1 MTELQLAYLR
11 DQEQARANRANEA
24 LKSSS
29 LAVDKAKAD
38 ASIALDEA
46 RRKGEEARTGV
57 AEMEKRAAAIK
68 AQQLE
73 EAYGGL
79 TAVWNNNE
87 LSTWQKIVR
96 SADVLRNN
104 KSLQEAA
111 DELYL
116 SRESRQDLLDNIL
129 KVVGLGS
136 QGTRRR

>member
-29 LAVDKAKAD
+29 VAIDKAKAD

-57 AEMEKRAAAIK
+57 TEMEKRSAAVK

-79 TAVWNNNE
+79 TAVWKNDE

-96 SADVLRNN
+96 SIDVLKSN
-104 KSLQEAA
+104 KALQDAA
-111 DELYL
+111 DEFYL
-116 SRESRQDLLDNIL
+116 TRESKQDLFDDIL

-136 QGTRRR
+136 NGTRKR

>member
-24 LKSSS
+24 LKESSI
-29 LAVDKAKAD
+29 AIDKAKAD

-46 RRKGEEARTGV
+46 RRKGEEAKIGV
-57 AEMEKRAAAIK
+57 TEMEKRSAAVK

-79 TAVWNNNE
+79 TAVWNNDE

-96 SADVLRNN
+96 SVDVLKNN
-104 KSLQEAA
+104 RALQDAA
-111 DELYL
+111 DEFYL
-116 SRESRQDLLDNIL
+116 TRESKQDLFDDIL

-136 QGTRRR
+136 KGAHK

>member
-29 LAVDKAKAD
+29 IAIDKAKAD

-46 RRKGEEARTGV
+46 RRKGEETRTEV
-57 AEMEKRAAAIK
+57 SELEKRSAAVK
-68 AQQLE
+68 AHQLE

-79 TAVWNNNE
+79 TAVWNNDE

-96 SADVLRNN
+96 SMDVLKNN
-104 KSLQEAA
+104 KALQDAA
-111 DELYL
+111 DEFYL
-116 SRESRQDLLDNIL
+116 TRESRQDLFDNIL

-136 QGTRRR
+136 IGTRKR

>member
-29 LAVDKAKAD
+29 IAIDKAKAD

-46 RRKGEEARTGV
+46 RRAGEEARTGV
-57 AEMEKRAAAIK
+57 AEMEKRSAAVK

-79 TAVWNNNE
+79 TAVWNNDK
-87 LSTWQKIVR
+87 LTTWQKLVR
-96 SADVLRNN
+96 SMDVLKNN
-104 KSLQEAA
+104 RTLQDAA

-116 SRESRQDLLDNIL
+116 TRESKQDLFDNVL

-136 QGTRRR
+136 KGTRK